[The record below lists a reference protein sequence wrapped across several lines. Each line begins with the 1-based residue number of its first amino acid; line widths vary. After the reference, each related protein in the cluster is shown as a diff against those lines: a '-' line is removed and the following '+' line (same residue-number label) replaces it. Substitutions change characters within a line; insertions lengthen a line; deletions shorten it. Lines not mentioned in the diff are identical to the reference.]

1 MSCPTC
7 YKTIFSIPIFKPN
20 ARQCFASLEPGPDL
34 SLHLSHA
41 IFHLFEDEA
50 LGGRSRSSD
59 NGDNTELVH

>member
-1 MSCPTC
+1 MMCWVLICKGNFNESDNVL
-7 YKTIFSIPIFKPN
+7 IP
-20 ARQCFASLEPGPDL
+20 LEPGPDL